1 MTEKVLPTPGSALSL
16 ACYNGDF
23 EKVKSILNSTPTLI
37 NEKDKNSLTALTYA
51 VNKGFIDIASYM
63 VDHGALPLL
72 EFPQPFNVSP
82 QYAAFFQ
89 NQIAYRARGDWEGIM
104 RDFYVED
111 PIMISYDFVLRGREA
126 IMKHFIDGNAAA
138 GKLIA
143 FSVESY
149 IESFDNGVMLM
160 RSNVLSQHTL
170 TKACDSYYMEGSR
183 VKVFFAQTSDHD
195 WVEKTKNW
203 ALKWIF

>member
-1 MTEKVLPTPGSALSL
+1 MLETIQMMPQSSLSI
-16 ACYNGDF
+16 ASYNGDL
-23 EKVKSILNSTPTLI
+23 EKVKAVLKENPDII
-37 NEKDKNSLTALTYA
+37 NEKDKNSMTALAYA
-51 VNKGFIDIASYM
+51 VNKGFIDIASYLA
-63 VDHGALPLL
+63 DCGALPYL
-72 EFPQPFNVSP
+72 EFPVPFDVSP
-82 QYAAFFQ
+82 QFAAFFQ

-126 IMKHFIDGNAAA
+126 IMKHFIEGNAAA
-138 GKLIA
+138 GKLLA

-149 IESFDNGVMLM
+149 MESAADGVMNM

-170 TKACDSYYMEGSR
+170 TKASDSYYMEGNR
-183 VKVFFAQTSDHD
+183 VKVFFAHTSDD
-195 WVEKTKNW
+195 NWVEKTKNW